1 MKHREIISA
10 IEDFAPLAWQEPYD
24 NAGWQVGNPDSKAE
38 AALLC
43 IDVTEAVIA
52 EAISKKC
59 NLIICHHPLIFGG
72 LNAVTPQNATGRCV
86 IQALKN
92 DIAIYAAHTNLDN
105 VAEGVNAKIAEK
117 IGLQN
122 GRILQPKTLNGQIGA
137 GWIAELSE
145 TETEEN
151 FLLRL
156 KKIFHLQM
164 IRHTPLLNKKI
175 KTVALCG
182 GSGSFLLSDAI
193 TQNADVFV
201 SGDFK
206 YHDFFKA
213 ENRILTV
220 DIGHFESEQYT
231 KEIFFDIIRKKF
243 PTFALSFSEEKSNPI
258 NYF

>member
-1 MKHREIISA
+1 VKNQEIIAA
-10 IEDFAPLAWQEPYD
+10 IEAFAPLAWQEPYD
-24 NAGWQVGNPDSKAE
+24 NAGWQVGNPGYEAK

-43 IDVTEAVIA
+43 IDITENVID
-52 EAISKKC
+52 EAIRKNC

-72 LNAVTPQNATGRCV
+72 LQNITPQSATGRCV
-86 IQALKN
+86 IEAIKN

-105 VAEGVNAKIAEK
+105 VSEGVNAKMAEK
-117 IGLQN
+117 IALKN
-122 GRILQPKTLNGQIGA
+122 GRILQPKTPDGQIGA
-137 GWIAELSE
+137 GWIGELAEA
-145 TETEEN
+145 ETEEK
-151 FLLRL
+151 FLLHL
-156 KKIFHLQM
+156 KEIFHLQ
-164 IRHTPLLNKKI
+164 ILKHTTLLNKKI

-182 GSGSFLLSDAI
+182 GSGSFLLGEAI
-193 TQNADVFV
+193 AQKADVFV

-243 PTFALSFSEEKSNPI
+243 PTFALHFSEEKSNPI

>member
-1 MKHREIISA
+1 MKHQEIIAA
-10 IEDFAPLAWQEPYD
+10 IEEVAPLVWQEPYD
-24 NAGWQVGNPDSKAE
+24 NAGWQVGNPDGEAK

-43 IDVTEAVIA
+43 IDVTESVID
-52 EAISKKC
+52 EAIRRGC

-72 LNAVTPQNATGRCV
+72 LKNVTPQDATGRCV
-86 IQALKN
+86 IQAVKN
-92 DIAIYAAHTNLDN
+92 DMAIYAAHTNLDN
-105 VAEGVNAKIAEK
+105 VSEGVNAKIAEK

-122 GRILQPKTLNGQIGA
+122 GRILQPKTIDGQIGA
-137 GWIAELSE
+137 GWIGTLPQA
-145 TETEEN
+145 ETEES
-151 FLLRL
+151 FLARL
-156 KKIFHLQM
+156 KNIFHLQM
-164 IRHTPLLNKKI
+164 IRYTPLLNKKI

-182 GSGSFLLSDAI
+182 GAGSFLLGDAI
-193 TQNADVFV
+193 AQKADVFL

-220 DIGHFESEQYT
+220 DTGHFELEQYT

-243 PTFALSFSEEKSNPI
+243 PTFALYFSETKTNPI